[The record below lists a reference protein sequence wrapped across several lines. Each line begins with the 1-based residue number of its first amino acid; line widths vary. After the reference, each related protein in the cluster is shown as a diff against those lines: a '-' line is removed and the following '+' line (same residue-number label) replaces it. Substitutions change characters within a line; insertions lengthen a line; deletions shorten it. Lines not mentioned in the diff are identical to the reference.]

1 MAIGLAGILGY
12 QFPINFNNPYTAISI
27 KEFWQKWQDKQKEV
41 GNWTDTLDWVAEE
54 MLKCD
59 WNYV

>member
-1 MAIGLAGILGY
+1 MEL
-12 QFPINFNNPYTAISI
+12 TADNWNDYIEELDRG
-27 KEFWQKWQDKQKEV
+27 EFWQKWQDKQKEV